1 MLQSNKTRRNAWLCS
16 LAYMVRI
23 VNVLNNIYF
32 SSNQERWLYLRP
44 RQRMMFILSPPWVRR
59 SMSRVKYVCSRYE
72 YLLDHICRERTRLC
86 VFRVHLGLWP
96 HFLFLHAKTI
106 WINTGRRSI
115 CIARYPKRQS
125 VLGLFLACFFFL
137 LLIVAEDSHMLCERI
152 NIFQPTDGLDA
163 HAAGPIP
170 SLVHPQTPHTFA
182 RSQGPARRRKQV
194 WTYCIIFWID
204 LHDTVCQSWAG
215 ARFRRGGRAGNNNAL
230 SVEHCSP
237 LPDIK
242 MFVSRFCFY
251 FNALETEA
259 ITMD

>member
-1 MLQSNKTRRNAWLCS
+1 MLQSNKTRRNTWLCS

-44 RQRMMFILSPPWVRR
+44 RQRLMFILSPPWVRR
-59 SMSRVKYVCSRYE
+59 STSRVKYVCSRYE

-125 VLGLFLACFFFL
+125 VLGLFLACFFFFCL
-137 LLIVAEDSHMLCERI
+137 LLQKIHICCANALIYFSQQMDLTRMRRVQFLHSYIRKPHTRSLARRARCADENRFEHTVLSFELICMTLSAKAEPVPDSGGAGEQETIMLCLL
-152 NIFQPTDGLDA
+152 NT
-163 HAAGPIP
+163 AALCLT
-170 SLVHPQTPHTFA
+170 SRCLFLAFVFTST
-182 RSQGPARRRKQV
+182 RSRLKP
-194 WTYCIIFWID
+194 
-204 LHDTVCQSWAG
+204 
-215 ARFRRGGRAGNNNAL
+215 
-230 SVEHCSP
+230 
-237 LPDIK
+237 
-242 MFVSRFCFY
+242 
-251 FNALETEA
+251 
-259 ITMD
+259 